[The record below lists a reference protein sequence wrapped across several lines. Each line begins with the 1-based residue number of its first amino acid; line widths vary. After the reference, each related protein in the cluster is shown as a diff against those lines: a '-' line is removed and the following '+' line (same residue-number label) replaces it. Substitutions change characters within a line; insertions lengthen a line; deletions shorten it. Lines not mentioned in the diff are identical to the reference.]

1 MRVAQDALDT
11 RLGRG
16 DPSRIGV
23 VRGVYDWVRTP
34 MRVVRRRPSAGTQRA
49 DPAGGQTLVEF
60 ALVLPI
66 FTSLL
71 MALLEFGFLYNSLLT
86 IQFAARQGVSAA
98 AQAGAVDGADCSI
111 LDAVERALSTP
122 VNRDEVAAVEIFLS
136 DAAGD
141 PVPGWVS
148 HYVRSGTLTC
158 PGTGDQPYS
167 LVGAEGYPQVDRKDT
182 LAAGLEVIGVRI
194 DYDYRGITPIGA
206 GRVWALSDGATLRM
220 EPKQ

>member
-1 MRVAQDALDT
+1 MRAASRRLRIRTSGVDDAT
-11 RLGRG
+11 
-16 DPSRIGV
+16 
-23 VRGVYDWVRTP
+23 
-34 MRVVRRRPSAGTQRA
+34 
-49 DPAGGQTLVEF
+49 GQTLVEF

-66 FTSLL
+66 FTTLL

-122 VNRDEVAAVEIFLS
+122 IDRDEVSAVEIFLS

-141 PVPGWVS
+141 AVPGWINR
-148 HYVRSGTLTC
+148 YTRTGTLTC
-158 PGTGDQPYS
+158 PGTGDQPYT
-167 LVGAEGYPQVDRKDT
+167 LVGAEGYPQIARRDT
-182 LAAGLEVIGVRI
+182 LVAGLEVIGVRI
-194 DYDYRGITPIGA
+194 DYDYLGITPIGA
-206 GRVWALSDGATLRM
+206 GRTWALSDGATLRM